1 MIVSSFS
8 TPVADLKQKD
18 RTQEMVLACLRRN
31 PRVSAFDLSE
41 YAWLRDC
48 IRVLESQGRIK
59 DDKASSYP
67 WVRYDV
73 LEDGQGV
80 EG

>member
-1 MIVSSFS
+1 MIVCSFS
-8 TPVADLKQKD
+8 TPVADLKRSD
-18 RTQEMVLACLRRN
+18 RTPDKVLACLRQN
-31 PRVSAFDLSE
+31 PLVSAFDLSE

-48 IRVLESQGRIK
+48 IRALESQGRIK
-59 DDKASSYP
+59 DDKTGQYP
-67 WVRYDV
+67 CVRYAV

>member
-1 MIVSSFS
+1 MILSSFS
-8 TPVADLKQKD
+8 TPVADLKRKD
-18 RTQEMVLACLRRN
+18 RTPEMVLACLRRN

-41 YAWLRDC
+41 HAWLRDC

-59 DDKASSYP
+59 DDKTSSYP

-73 LEDGQGV
+73 LAEGQGV

>member
-1 MIVSSFS
+1 MVCSFS
-8 TPVADLKQKD
+8 TPVADLKRAD
-18 RTQEMVLACLRRN
+18 RTPDKVLACLREN

-41 YAWLRDC
+41 CAWLRDC

-59 DDKASSYP
+59 DDKTSSYP
-67 WVRYDV
+67 WVRYAV